1 MLSNIGG
8 VDLPGRHR
16 RCSVLGPMMRRVL
29 LATPYDLAVPGG
41 VNSQVFGLFRALVA
55 RGVDVRLVGPSSAE
69 LTDADPRVRTLGR
82 PVALPFNGATSR
94 VSLDLRVIPALRRLV
109 REFDP
114 DVVHVQEPVAPLPC
128 AALLWLAPA
137 RALRV
142 GTFHTYSETSLG
154 YLISWPWTRWVWS
167 RLHVRVA
174 VSEAAREFATR
185 FHPLPFRIIPNA
197 IELPAPPP
205 PPPTNQGPCRV
216 LFIGRL
222 DEERKGFGPLL
233 RAVRAVETGAPGT
246 LTLTAVGR
254 GADQWR
260 QEAEG
265 LPISFDGE
273 VGNAEIARAYA
284 DADVVAIPSVRGES
298 FGLVALEAMAHGR
311 PVIASQIAGY
321 SAWLE
326 DVARLV
332 PPGDEVTLAR
342 ALKDLATS
350 PALRADLTARGAR
363 LAQQYSWDAV
373 VERWLA
379 VYRAGARSSL
389 T

>member
-1 MLSNIGG
+1 MQ
-8 VDLPGRHR
+8 
-16 RCSVLGPMMRRVL
+16 RVL

-55 RGVDVRLVGPSSAE
+55 RGLDVRLVGPSSAE
-69 LTDADPRVRTLGR
+69 LAEPDPRIRIAGR

-94 VSLDLRVIPALRRLV
+94 VTLDPRVIPALSRLA

-142 GTFHTYSETSLG
+142 GTFHTYSETSRG
-154 YLISWPWTRWVWS
+154 YLVSWPWTRLVWS

-174 VSEAAREFATR
+174 VSEAAKLYATQY
-185 FHPLPFRIIPNA
+185 HPLPFRIIPNA
-197 IELPAPPP
+197 IELPARVSPPP
-205 PPPTNQGPCRV
+205 AGRGPCRV
-216 LFIGRL
+216 LFLGRL

-233 RAVRAVETGAPGT
+233 RAVRRVEAEMPGT
-246 LTLTAVGR
+246 LALTAVGR

-260 QEAEG
+260 LEAAG

-273 VGNAEIARAYA
+273 VGNDDIGRAYA
-284 DADVVAIPSVRGES
+284 EADVVAIPSVRGES

-332 PPGDEVTLAR
+332 PPGDEAALAQ

-350 PALRADLTARGAR
+350 PALRADLTARGTELAR
-363 LAQQYSWDAV
+363 QYSWDAV

-379 VYRAGARSSL
+379 LYEKRPG
-389 T
+389 